1 MDHRLA
7 FNKDTLAMTSSH
19 LAGPLLTDLYE
30 ITMAAGYWAHD
41 VKDRATFSVF
51 VRNPD
56 QKRNFF
62 VAAGLETIL
71 QELEA
76 YRFDPEDISYLQSL
90 KLFDP
95 NFLETLQRL
104 KFTGDVHALPEGT
117 LFFPDEPILEIS
129 APIIEAQL
137 IETLVLNTIGI
148 ATLIATKASRCTHA
162 AAGHPLVDFALRRT
176 HGRDAGNQVARST
189 YIAGFSATSNVQ
201 AGQKYGIP
209 VAGTMAHAF
218 VTAFDSEL
226 DAFRAYAATFPH
238 NTIFLID
245 TYDTHAGARNAA
257 TAALEMQ
264 ARGHTAL
271 GVRLDSGN
279 MMALSRDVR
288 RTLDEA
294 GLPDMKIYAS
304 SSFDEFKIT
313 EIVQNGAPIDAFGI
327 GTRVGV
333 SADAPYLDIVYKL
346 VRLGNR
352 NIRKLSPGKVTL
364 AGEKQVFRRLD
375 ASGMYREDIIA
386 CREEKLAEAQALL
399 EPVMTRGRKIKSSV
413 PLADIRANFEKN
425 FGRLDPRYKSIHRY
439 AAFPVRVSARLDA
452 LQK

>member
-1 MDHRLA
+1 
-7 FNKDTLAMTSSH
+7 MTPSP

-41 VKDRATFSVF
+41 IRDRATFSVF

-56 QKRNFF
+56 QNRNFF

-76 YRFDPEDISYLQSL
+76 YRFNPEDISYLKSL

-95 NFLETLQRL
+95 NFLKTLQRL
-104 KFTGDVHALPEGT
+104 KFTGDVYALPEGT
-117 LFFPDEPILEIS
+117 LFFPDEPILEIT
-129 APIIEAQL
+129 APIIEGQL

-148 ATLIATKASRCTHA
+148 ATLIATKASRCMHA
-162 AAGHPLVDFALRRT
+162 AAGRPLVDFALRRT
-176 HGRDAGNQVARST
+176 HGQAAGNQVARST
-189 YIAGFSATSNVQ
+189 YIAGFAATSNVQ
-201 AGQKYGIP
+201 AGQKFGIP

-226 DAFRAYAATFPH
+226 DAFRAYAATFPQ
-238 NTIFLID
+238 NSIFLID
-245 TYDTHAGARNAA
+245 TYDTIAGARNAA
-257 TAALEMQ
+257 TVALEMQ
-264 ARGHTAL
+264 ALGHTAL
-271 GVRLDSGN
+271 GVRLDSGD
-279 MMALSRDVR
+279 MVALSRDVR
-288 RTLDEA
+288 RILDEA
-294 GLPDMKIYAS
+294 GLPGMKIYAS
-304 SSFDEFKIT
+304 SGFDEAKIDA
-313 EIVQNGAPIDAFGI
+313 ILRAGAPIDAFGI

-352 NIRKLSPGKVTL
+352 NIRKLSTGKITL

-386 CREEKLAEAQALL
+386 CREEALADAQPLL
-399 EPVMTRGRKIKSSV
+399 ELVMARGRKIKPTMTLV
-413 PLADIRANFEKN
+413 DIRANFEKN
-425 FGRLDPRYKSIHRY
+425 FVRLDQRYKNIHRHL
-439 AAFPVRVSARLDA
+439 AFPVRISARLDA

>member
-1 MDHRLA
+1 
-7 FNKDTLAMTSSH
+7 MTPPH

-41 VKDRATFSVF
+41 VQDRATFSVF
-51 VRNPD
+51 ARNPD
-56 QKRNFF
+56 QKRNYF
-62 VAAGLETIL
+62 VAAGLETVL

-76 YRFDPEDISYLQSL
+76 YRFSREDISYLQSL

-95 NFLETLQRL
+95 KFMEALQKI
-104 KFTGDVHALPEGT
+104 KFTGEVQALPEGT

-129 APIIEAQL
+129 APIVEAQL
-137 IETLVLNTIGI
+137 IETLVLNTLGI

-162 AAGHPLVDFALRRT
+162 AAGRPLVDFALRRT

-201 AGQKYGIP
+201 AGQRYGIP

-226 DAFRAYAATFPH
+226 DAFRAYAATFPD

-245 TYDTHAGARNAA
+245 TYDTLAGARNAA
-257 TAALEMQ
+257 TIALEMQ
-264 ARGHTAL
+264 TSGHKSL
-271 GVRLDSGN
+271 GVRLDSGD
-279 MMALSRDVR
+279 MLELSRDVR
-288 RTLDEA
+288 RILDEA
-294 GLPDMKIYAS
+294 GLPEMKIYAS

-313 EIVQNGAPIDAFGI
+313 ETIQSGAPIDAFGV

-364 AGEKQVFRRLD
+364 AGEKQIFRRLD
-375 ASGMYREDIIA
+375 SRGMYGEDIIT
-386 CREEKLAEAQALL
+386 CREETLADAKPLL
-399 EPVMTRGRKIKSSV
+399 EPVMAKGQKTKPTV
-413 PLADIRANFEKN
+413 LLTDIRKNVEKN
-425 FGRLDPRYKSIHRY
+425 LARLDQRYKNIRRHE
-439 AAFPVRVSARLDA
+439 AFPVRISAKLDA
-452 LQK
+452 MQK